1 MGRLVERI
9 TQVVLGVMAAID
21 GTPTDRDG
29 TGTERRI
36 RTIQFVA
43 FAVLVLIAL
52 LSLLA
57 YLLS

>member
-1 MGRLVERI
+1 
-9 TQVVLGVMAAID
+9 MAAID
-21 GTPTDRDG
+21 GTPTDREG

-36 RTIQFVA
+36 RTIQFVVV
-43 FAVLVLIAL
+43 AVLVLIAL